1 METRLRHSF
10 GLGEITVFHT
20 KILNC
25 CAISKKNIMELFINQ
40 NADEFWLHDISNCNF
55 RDFNCH
61 ITMVRFH
68 KISTSG
74 N

>member
-40 NADEFWLHDISNCNF
+40 NADEFKCYRTELS
-55 RDFNCH
+55 
-61 ITMVRFH
+61 
-68 KISTSG
+68 SLAS
-74 N
+74 